1 MVGDNHKPFLCPLT
15 RQILSKCTK
24 YFLKTYIL
32 LVKIQNI
39 CNIAWR
45 YVEKIITL
53 QPSSRGILLKRRYA
67 A

>member
-1 MVGDNHKPFLCPLT
+1 MVGDNHKPFLCALMM
-15 RQILSKCTK
+15 QILSICTK
-24 YFLKTYIL
+24 YSLKTYIL
-32 LVKIQNI
+32 LAKMRNI
-39 CNIAWR
+39 CDIAWQ